1 MFFLYDH
8 PTGHL
13 LAIIG
18 EGDVRHLIGD
28 PRDTDLE
35 NRRFPYGAAELDA
48 LAACGGD
55 RGLVR
60 LLREHLADGTQ
71 AAVCWGSRQDDRPL
85 TPEEWAELQ
94 PAEPAA

>member
-35 NRRFPYGAAELDA
+35 NRRFPYGAPNWT
-48 LAACGGD
+48 
-55 RGLVR
+55 R
-60 LLREHLADGTQ
+60 
-71 AAVCWGSRQDDRPL
+71 WP
-85 TPEEWAELQ
+85 
-94 PAEPAA
+94 PAAATAAWCACCASTSPAARKRSCAGAAARTTAL

>member
-18 EGDVRHLIGD
+18 EGDARHMIGD
-28 PRDTDLE
+28 PGDTGLE
-35 NRRFPYGAAELDA
+35 NRRFTYGAAELAA
-48 LAACGGD
+48 LAARGGD
-55 RGLVR
+55 PGLVR